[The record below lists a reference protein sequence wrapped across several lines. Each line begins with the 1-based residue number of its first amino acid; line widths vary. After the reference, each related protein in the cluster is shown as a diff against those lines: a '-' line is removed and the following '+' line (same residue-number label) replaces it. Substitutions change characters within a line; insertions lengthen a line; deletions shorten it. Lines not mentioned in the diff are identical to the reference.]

1 VLSYNFVVVTK
12 TIEKVVDITDF
23 SIKFD
28 GIKDISEVK
37 AILLP
42 SKLTGERTAF
52 GISVQDKPRSISLK
66 IFDKSISDLEPLS
79 EVFLPIPSDSD
90 TVKSLDREINDFEFS
105 SESTELERIS
115 GSVQMNIA
123 WGENQHGYLPN
134 ESKRYAIFNKV
145 KYLHF
150 MIL

>member
-1 VLSYNFVVVTK
+1 MVLSYNYIVVTK
-12 TIEKVVDITDF
+12 TIEKALDITDF

-37 AILLP
+37 AILIP
-42 SKLTGERTAF
+42 SKPTGERTAF

-66 IFDKSISDLEPLS
+66 IFDKSVSDIEPLS

-90 TVKSLDREINDFEFS
+90 TVNSLDREINNFEFS

-115 GSVQMNIA
+115 GSVQMNIT
-123 WGENQHGYLPN
+123 WGENLHGYMPN
-134 ESKRYAIFNKV
+134 ESKRFTNSN
-145 KYLHF
+145 
-150 MIL
+150 